1 MAKSFVL
8 VLSLLSAL
16 GFLAG
21 CTPADPAGQPTYSC
35 TPEAG
40 GTPFP
45 CYKVQRDEYDKL
57 DALYAEAEAV
67 YRTQA
72 AEDERISRA
81 GGVDEATPVMLQ
93 TLSGAALTQNLDVY
107 RALKRDHIHMEG
119 GAYQVV
125 WIKRRPEK
133 LLPGMV
139 VAIQVCVDPGSARI
153 VQPGSR
159 DESIDPNVSDLQLTR
174 DQGVLK
180 IAQATGDLVRS
191 C

>member
-16 GFLAG
+16 GLLAG

-35 TPEAG
+35 TPETG

-67 YRTQA
+67 YRRYL

-81 GGVDEATPVMLQ
+81 GGVDEATPAMQETMTSTV
-93 TLSGAALTQNLDVY
+93 AAQALETY
-107 RALKRDHIHMEG
+107 RTFKRDRMRIEG
-119 GAYQVV
+119 GALRLS
-125 WIKRRPEK
+125 WIKRQPKK
-133 LLPGMV
+133 LRPGMA
-139 VAIQVCVDPGSARI
+139 VAFLTCIDGSSARLVQAGSADLPVGFI
-153 VQPGSR
+153 SGTVQLAR
-159 DESIDPNVSDLQLTR
+159 DGETLKVALIDG
-174 DQGVLK
+174 DQV
-180 IAQATGDLVRS
+180 TS